1 MIPIRDENP
10 NNETPYV
17 TYALLGLNAVVWI
30 FVQGAGFGTSLES
43 SICEY
48 GFISQDLFGS
58 GGAAVCPPSSTSP
71 TLSLVTSMFMHGGW
85 MHLLGNML
93 FLWVFGDNV
102 EDSMGHLRFL
112 IFYLIGGIIA
122 ALSQGF
128 ADPQSGIP
136 MVGASGAIGCV
147 MGGYLMLYPRVKVT
161 IAVFFFI
168 LFWTFRVPAY
178 LMLGYWIGVQ
188 LLSGLTTSTAGGGVA
203 FWAHFGG
210 FVSGCVLVYF
220 FKDKELLANHKFYGW
235 TDTRSEESIWDDPRN
250 RQ

>member
-1 MIPIRDENP
+1 
-10 NNETPYV
+10 
-17 TYALLGLNAVVWI
+17 
-30 FVQGAGFGTSLES
+30 
-43 SICEY
+43 
-48 GFISQDLFGS
+48 
-58 GGAAVCPPSSTSP
+58 
-71 TLSLVTSMFMHGGW
+71 
-85 MHLLGNML
+85 
-93 FLWVFGDNV
+93 
-102 EDSMGHLRFL
+102 
-112 IFYLIGGIIA
+112 
-122 ALSQGF
+122 
-128 ADPQSGIP
+128 
-136 MVGASGAIGCV
+136 
-147 MGGYLMLYPRVKVT
+147 MLYPKVKVT